1 MRMKRSMHRSVGGFS
16 MIEVLIALVILG
28 IGMLG
33 LALLQ
38 TMNLRYTK
46 SAQQRTQAI
55 NLASEILDTI
65 RANRSEFMAYT
76 TITEAS
82 FGSVTVP
89 SGGCVANDALTSA
102 NNIARWK
109 CEVRE
114 ALGPQAKAFVSF
126 DATDNNMIVKVTWSE
141 STLPGTGLG
150 DITLRTR
157 I

>member
-1 MRMKRSMHRSVGGFS
+1 MSAMRPVRRSAGGFS
-16 MIEVLIALVILG
+16 MIEVLIALVVLG
-28 IGMLG
+28 IGLLG

-55 NLASEILDTI
+55 NLASELLDTM
-65 RANRSEFMAYT
+65 RANRSEAAAYLA
-76 TITEAS
+76 ITRTS
-82 FGSVTVP
+82 FGSATP
-89 SGGCVANDALTSA
+89 PAGGCVTYAALTSA

-114 ALGPQAKAFVSF
+114 ALGPQAEAEVLFVAPNYRVTVIWNE
-126 DATDNNMIVKVTWSE
+126 DLLPALTGKGQIVLE
-141 STLPGTGLG
+141 
-150 DITLRTR
+150 TR

>member
-1 MRMKRSMHRSVGGFS
+1 MIVRRPMRRSSGGFS

-28 IGMLG
+28 IGLLG

-55 NLASEILDTI
+55 NLASELLDTM
-65 RANRSEFMAYT
+65 RANRSEAAAYLA
-76 TITEAS
+76 IDQAS
-82 FGSVTVP
+82 FGAATAPV
-89 SGGCVANDALTSA
+89 GGCVAYDALTSA

-114 ALGPQAKAFVSF
+114 ALGPQAYAVV
-126 DATDNNMIVKVTWSE
+126 AQNAANYKVTVVWNE
-141 STLPGTGLG
+141 DLLPAMLNKGKIELE
-150 DITLRTR
+150 TR